1 MARKLIA
8 VAGFLLC
15 AFFSY
20 AQSFWDGGA
29 ALFRGD
35 SAFESGFYIASNSFA
50 IGTEVEVENLE
61 TGKKTTA
68 IVSQRIDGQTDLLAL
83 LSPKAASGVGIT
95 AGQITSVRI
104 TLKSTAAAAERALAK
119 DQPYNTDSD
128 RNPAAGLTEA
138 QRTPPAQTT
147 TTTAQTTTSA
157 PQTTARGT
165 VESLPKTQAA
175 QKTQGMPVLAQ
186 TPEAPAETPAAQQAA
201 QTAQQTPPQQQASQ
215 EDLLEQFSSRNPQKQ
230 LFLPPREDQKFAYQ
244 APAAQTAAEQPQ
256 TAQPDLPT
264 VNSLEPSAP
273 AAAAPPAVNL
283 AEASPPEESGAV
295 VETQPDVPVV
305 NSLEPSAPAAAAPPA
320 VGLAEATPPEEAGA
334 EAETQPDIPI
344 MSSLEQSVSP
354 AQTAPEIAL
363 AEAALQTDMNPDLE
377 GTLGP
382 ASAPA
387 PTGALALGNPPIPGE
402 PGETVEAPPVV
413 TELSGPSPT
422 PPEAA
427 PAQTLITLEPT
438 APKPPEAAQ
447 AQPVQTSQP
456 ATAVIPPVGAK
467 AVYYVQLG
475 AYANEKQARDRA
487 SLIPASYPVNI
498 VGPGT
503 QAGRIYR
510 ILLGPLNRAESGTML
525 YWFKVSGFPDAFI
538 KQSE

>member
-273 AAAAPPAVNL
+273 AAAAPPAV
-283 AEASPPEESGAV
+283 
-295 VETQPDVPVV
+295 
-305 NSLEPSAPAAAAPPA
+305 
-320 VGLAEATPPEEAGA
+320 GLAEATPPEEAGA